1 MKTLLAAAIV
11 VFSSLAFAKKAP
23 PQACP
28 EIIDRV
34 GLTQIHQ
41 QSNREQTNCF
51 ISATNSNNYMT
62 LVYRD
67 YLVSNDSM
75 MVFVSLGDGPEDK
88 TTGAKEF
95 YFFPRDVRTA
105 KYSIGMDEKFLT
117 IEGRFDFDFIFDSQ
131 TSQLVEMTN
140 ANIKVDP
147 KISASNDSGVQIMP
161 TKGLV
166 YEIPFKL
173 GSAPSGDLRRTGYFK
188 DAFNH
193 KCAVKVGMIFK
204 SIGNGETEIKLNDL
218 QLKNLLAQICPE
230 IKY

>member
-1 MKTLLAAAIV
+1 MKTLLAVSILFV
-11 VFSSLAFAKKAP
+11 SSLVFAKAP

-41 QSNREQTNCF
+41 QSDRNQTNCY

-67 YLVSNDSM
+67 YLVSNDSL

-95 YFFPRDVRTA
+95 YFFPRDQRTSG
-105 KYSIGMDEKFLT
+105 YSVAMDEKNIT
-117 IEGRFDFDFIFDSQ
+117 IQGRFNFDFVIDAQ
-131 TSQLVEMTN
+131 TSQLVDMTN
-140 ANIKVDP
+140 AKLKVDS
-147 KISASNDSGVQIMP
+147 KISASNDGGVFITP

-166 YEIPFKL
+166 YELPFKL

-193 KCAVKVGMIFK
+193 KCAVKVGSIFK
-204 SIGNGETEIKLNDL
+204 SIGNGETVIKHNDL
-218 QLKNLLAQICPE
+218 QLKNLLAQMCPE